1 MEYIFGSD
9 VIKGK
14 KYKKILHYLC
24 TIADKIYF
32 TFYEGLMIN
41 EEILELGKECT
52 IIDVP
57 NKIRQQFDANVIGY
71 EINNFIILY
80 IFEKESL
87 YDLLSDRMDGAVL
100 FYNGSTEIIYI
111 RLNDFRDIY
120 IQTNDQELIKKFSDI
135 ENNYSKN

>member
-1 MEYIFGSD
+1 MEYIFSSD

-32 TFYEGLMIN
+32 TFYEDLMIN

-57 NKIRQQFDANVIGY
+57 KKIRQQFDANVIGY
-71 EINNFIILY
+71 EINIFIILY
-80 IFEKESL
+80 IFENESL
-87 YDLLSDRMDGAVL
+87 YDLLSDRVDGAVL
-100 FYNGSTEIIYI
+100 FYNGSMEIIYI
-111 RLNDFRDIY
+111 RLNDFGDIY
-120 IQTNDQELIKKFSDI
+120 IQTNDQELIKEFSDI
-135 ENNYSKN
+135 ENNYSEN